1 MTACRWKCTLL
12 GMLVFFAGASLF
24 ATPPE
29 SQGPKVT
36 VGSKAFTES
45 GILGEMLALLA
56 RHEGAQVEHR
66 SGLTGTQIAWRSL
79 QSGAIDAYVEYTGTI
94 RKEILT
100 GHDWPALE
108 DLRRA
113 LAERGISMS
122 RPL

>member
-1 MTACRWKCTLL
+1 
-12 GMLVFFAGASLF
+12 MLVFFAGASLF

-79 QSGAIDAYVEYTGTI
+79 QSGAIDGSLLV
-94 RKEILT
+94 R
-100 GHDWPALE
+100 HRSRCSHFPAGSPAHLQRS
-108 DLRRA
+108 LSHTRC
-113 LAERGISMS
+113 
-122 RPL
+122 